1 MCPPALVSCPAS
13 SWMFVQVNAS
23 EVDDPNKPLSF
34 GEFVEVVPCE
44 SLQLFAKHLV
54 HLNSSN

>member
-1 MCPPALVSCPAS
+1 
-13 SWMFVQVNAS
+13 MFVQVNAS